1 MALAAVLALAAAYGQ
16 FPAQPASAEEPDEPL
31 RLTATAVS
39 PIRIELRWEA
49 PEDDGGSPV
58 TGYKIERRALPGTEY
73 TVVRRDTGNNGT
85 TYEDR
90 NLKTGTAYAYR
101 VYAINDDGTGERSVE
116 ASATPTASSK
126 PLKRVPPPA
135 PSSLAASD
143 VSPTEVKL
151 AWEAPDAEG
160 ILAVTGYK
168 IEQKKAGKEYSVK
181 VKDTGSAAASH
192 TVSGLKTGQAY
203 VFRVYA
209 MNPAGTS
216 PASPEA
222 GATPTAESVKKPDRR
237 APGAPRSPEAA
248 ALSPGSIIV
257 TWEPPAPNGG
267 PSPWSYEVH
276 ARRNSG
282 EFERAGTVDAPAT
295 SYVAKG
301 LDGNSRYA
309 YRVAAVNEEGPGP
322 LSSQA
327 GPVRPEH
334 TDAPTRLAAAEVS
347 PTSARL
353 EWFPPSQTY
362 GMKIRG
368 YEVLEMV
375 ADRGI
380 KAGRTSGEGAT
391 SHLLTGLKTG
401 KEHAYAV
408 KALFPIGASPESD
421 VVEFTLTRDSGG
433 ATAKPPGKPIGLA
446 AEAASAT
453 AVNLTWAEPASD
465 GGSPVTGYK
474 VEAKR
479 SGERSYG
486 VVVAD
491 TGSARRAYSH
501 ADASPGTEYEYRVYA
516 INPAGTGPASET
528 SKATTKKA
536 GTGAAE
542 PPDGGAKAADGAGAE
557 PPSPPRDLRAER
569 TARETAL
576 LTWGAPASDGGSP
589 VTGYKVEARKDPGS
603 YATIATNAADATSY
617 LHGGLD
623 GDSSYTYK
631 VYAVNAAG
639 ESRQSIPATA
649 RTMGPAAAGPAEPA
663 EAGAEAGADPAAL
676 VPGFPDPGVDPATYV
691 ERYENEIPFREWFD
705 ATFPGMT
712 VREVVGAPQAGGG
725 RGDPAALA
733 GFPDPS
739 VDPATYVERYE
750 NEIPFREWFDATY
763 PGMTIQE
770 VVGAPQAGGGQGDP
784 AALAGFPDPSVDPAT
799 YVERYENEIPFRE
812 WFDATYP
819 GMTIQEVVGAP
830 QAGGG
835 QGDPAAL
842 AGFPDPGV
850 DPGIYAELYGTD
862 AGFKEWFDA
871 TYPGMTIQEVV
882 GAPQAGGGGL
892 VDRAAVLAKFPDPD
906 VDPAVYVELYGTEIE
921 FKEWFD
927 ASYPGRTI
935 REVVGAP
942 AAAPPAPPEESSL
955 ARYYQDRYDAEPP
968 YKEWF
973 DARFGGKAVAE
984 AIPESASFGECGRG
998 TELKDGICQIP
1009 LE

>member
-1 MALAAVLALAAAYGQ
+1 MAASCTAAALVLALALAAASGQ
-16 FPAQPASAEEPDEPL
+16 FPAQPASADEPDEPL
-31 RLTATAVS
+31 LLTATDVS
-39 PIRIELRWEA
+39 PTEIELRWEA

-58 TGYKIERRALPGTEY
+58 TGYKIERKELGKGVY
-73 TVVRRDTGNNGT
+73 SVVQADTGNKT
-85 TYEDR
+85 TYKDR

-101 VYAINDDGTGERSVE
+101 VYAINEDGTGERSVE
-116 ASATPTASSK
+116 DSATPTASSK
-126 PLKRVPPPA
+126 PLKREPPAA

-181 VKDTGSAAASH
+181 VEDTGSAATSH

-216 PASPEA
+216 PASAEA
-222 GATPTAESVKKPDRR
+222 GATTTAESVKKPDRL
-237 APGAPRSPEAA
+237 APGAPRSPKAA
-248 ALSPGSIIV
+248 ALSPVSIIV

-380 KAGRTSGEGAT
+380 KAGSTSGAGST

-408 KALFPIGASPESD
+408 KALFPSGSSPESD

-433 ATAKPPGKPIGLA
+433 AAAKPPGKPIGLA

-491 TGSARRAYSH
+491 TGSARRAYAH
-501 ADASPGTEYEYRVYA
+501 AGASPGTGYEYRVYA
-516 INPAGTGPASET
+516 INAAGTGAASDAAG
-528 SKATTKKA
+528 ATTGKA

-542 PPDGGAKAADGAGAE
+542 PQDGGVEAADGAGAE

-589 VTGYKVEARKDPGS
+589 VTGYRVEARKDPGS
-603 YATIATNAADATSY
+603 YATIATNGADATSH

-639 ESRQSIPATA
+639 ESRQSIPTTA

-663 EAGAEAGADPAAL
+663 GAGADPAAL
-676 VPGFPDPGVDPATYV
+676 VPGFPDPGVDPAAYV

-712 VREVVGAPQAGGG
+712 IQEVVGAPQAGVGQ
-725 RGDPAALA
+725 GDPAALVP
-733 GFPDPS
+733 GFPDPG
-739 VDPATYVERYE
+739 VDPAAYVERYE
-750 NEIPFREWFDATY
+750 NEIPFREWFDATF

-770 VVGAPQAGGGQGDP
+770 VVGAPQAGVGQGDP
-784 AALAGFPDPSVDPAT
+784 AALVP
-799 YVERYENEIPFRE
+799 
-812 WFDATYP
+812 
-819 GMTIQEVVGAP
+819 
-830 QAGGG
+830 
-835 QGDPAAL
+835 
-842 AGFPDPGV
+842 GFPDPGV

-862 AGFKEWFDA
+862 AGFREWFDA

-892 VDRAAVLAKFPDPD
+892 VDRAAVLAEFPDPD
-906 VDPAVYVELYGTEIE
+906 VDPAVYVELYRTEIE

-935 REVVGAP
+935 REVVGAL

-984 AIPESASFGECGRG
+984 AIPDSASFGECGRG

>member
-1 MALAAVLALAAAYGQ
+1 MVLALALAAASGQ
-16 FPAQPASAEEPDEPL
+16 FPAQPAAADEPDEPL
-31 RLTATAVS
+31 LLTATDVS
-39 PIRIELRWEA
+39 PTEIELRWEA
-49 PEDDGGSPV
+49 PDDDGGSPV

-85 TYEDR
+85 MYEDK

-101 VYAINDDGTGERSVE
+101 VYAINDDGTGERSTE

-126 PLKRVPPPA
+126 PLKREPLPA

-151 AWEAPDAEG
+151 EWKEPDAEG

-181 VKDTGSAAASH
+181 VEDTGSAATSH

-209 MNPAGTS
+209 INPAGTS
-216 PASPEA
+216 PASAEA

-248 ALSPGSIIV
+248 ALSPWSIMV

-380 KAGRTSGEGAT
+380 KAGSTSGAGST

-433 ATAKPPGKPIGLA
+433 AAAKPPGKPIGLA

-528 SKATTKKA
+528 SKATTEKA

-542 PPDGGAKAADGAGAE
+542 PPGGGAKAADGAGAE

-576 LTWGAPASDGGSP
+576 LTWGAPSSDGGSP

-603 YATIATNAADATSY
+603 YATIATNGADATSY

-663 EAGAEAGADPAAL
+663 EAGAEEGADPAAL
-676 VPGFPDPGVDPATYV
+676 VPGFPDPDVDPATYV

-725 RGDPAALA
+725 QGDPAALA

-763 PGMTIQE
+763 PGMTVRE

-935 REVVGAP
+935 REVVSAP
-942 AAAPPAPPEESSL
+942 AVAPPAPPEESSL
-955 ARYYQDRYDAEPP
+955 ARYYQDRYDAEPT

-973 DARFGGKAVAE
+973 DARFGGKALAE
-984 AIPESASFGECGRG
+984 VIPDSASFGACGRG